1 MAPTVTKPSFVRCK
15 INQNGRIVIPAAIRQ
30 EMGLKAGES
39 LLMEVEDGVLRIE
52 SHRARIRRIQE
63 EFKKIIPPGEML
75 MSDELIAERREEAR
89 REEEE
94 LQRDRAEHGRWTKVD
109 QVA

>member
-63 EFKKIIPPGEML
+63 E
-75 MSDELIAERREEAR
+75 IAERREEAR